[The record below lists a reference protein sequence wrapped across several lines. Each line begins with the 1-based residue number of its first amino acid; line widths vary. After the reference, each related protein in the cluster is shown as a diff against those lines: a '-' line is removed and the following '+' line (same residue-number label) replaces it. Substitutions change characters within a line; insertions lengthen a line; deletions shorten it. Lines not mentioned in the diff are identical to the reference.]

1 MALRA
6 EMGRFRVLLFRDDR
20 EWLLQS
26 RDLKPLNRYFPEL
39 ESTILEQLPS
49 RAVVDGEVVI
59 AGEAGLDFEALQLRV
74 HPAASRVKLLSEESL
89 ASLARWDLLCEGD
102 EDLRAQ
108 PFADRR
114 ARLERAL
121 AHARAPLHVTPITR
135 ERAVAANW
143 FERFEGAGLDGV
155 MAKPSDAI
163 DAPGKRTMLKVKHQR
178 ALSAPSLSIVTPP
191 VRQYAKRKWQEE
203 SRRHVP
209 GNISLQEDTRHGSH
223 GRSFRN
229 PG

>member
-1 MALRA
+1 
-6 EMGRFRVLLFRDDR
+6 
-20 EWLLQS
+20 
-26 RDLKPLNRYFPEL
+26 
-39 ESTILEQLPS
+39 
-49 RAVVDGEVVI
+49 
-59 AGEAGLDFEALQLRV
+59 
-74 HPAASRVKLLSEESL
+74 
-89 ASLARWDLLCEGD
+89 
-102 EDLRAQ
+102 
-108 PFADRR
+108 
-114 ARLERAL
+114 
-121 AHARAPLHVTPITR
+121 VTPITR